1 MVRKPHI
8 GTDRAY
14 ETLEAGKHE
23 GSGMSKNLDANVG
36 VTRPES
42 PMTSLEIEV
51 RGRWDALALSETLI
65 PYHSFLV
72 QFDRQRWVV
81 HARVPGYHGEPLDAA
96 LAKIKEWLADRS
108 LEDVSCRIGGQPY
121 ELHERKVA

>member
-1 MVRKPHI
+1 
-8 GTDRAY
+8 
-14 ETLEAGKHE
+14 
-23 GSGMSKNLDANVG
+23 
-36 VTRPES
+36 
-42 PMTSLEIEV
+42 
-51 RGRWDALALSETLI
+51 LSETLI

-96 LAKIKEWLADRS
+96 LAKIKEWLADRR

-121 ELHERKVA
+121 ELYERKVA